1 MNSKLLLNKI
11 LLTRNCSFKAKSELK
26 KQLQEELLSIKNA
39 GTYKHERIITSPQGT
54 VIKTQNSDKLLL
66 NFCANN
72 YLGLCSHPDVIQAS
86 HDYIDKYGAGLASV
100 RFICGTLDIHH
111 ELEKKIA
118 EFHHK
123 EDSILYSSC
132 FDANAGIFEVLT
144 TPEDAIVSDELNH
157 ASIIDGIRLS
167 KAKKYRYKHLDVN
180 DLEEK
185 LREARSNAVRRIIIA
200 TDGAYSM
207 DGDIAPL
214 KEICDLADKYKALV
228 FVDECHATG
237 FLGKTGRG
245 TEEALEIG
253 YNRVD
258 IINSTLGKAV
268 SGSMGGYTCAS
279 KEIVEILRQKSRP
292 SLFSNALPPSVI
304 GSASKAFDLLMDPM
318 NNFTKN
324 LQFNVTHFR
333 NEMKKAGFTILG
345 NPSHPI
351 CPVLLK
357 DAKLAGEFA
366 DKMLDEGIYVIG
378 FSFPVVPKGQA
389 RIRVQIGNHT
399 IDQIN
404 DCLNAFKK
412 IGKELKVI

>member
-1 MNSKLLLNKI
+1 MNSRIILNKI
-11 LLTRNCSFKAKSELK
+11 SLIRHCSSNAKIELK
-26 KQLQEELLSIKNA
+26 IQLQEELQAIKNA
-39 GTYKHERIITSPQGT
+39 GTYKHERVITGPQGT
-54 VIKTQNSDKLLL
+54 IIKTKDNVKPLL
-66 NFCANN
+66 NFCSNN
-72 YLGLCSHPDVIQAS
+72 YLGLCSHPEVIKES
-86 HDYIDKYGAGLASV
+86 HNYIDKYGAGLGSV

-111 ELEKKIA
+111 QLEKKIA
-118 EFHHK
+118 KFHQK

-144 TPEDAIVSDELNH
+144 STEDAIISDELNH
-157 ASIIDGIRLS
+157 ASIIDGIRLA
-167 KAKKYRYKHLDVN
+167 KAKKFRYKHLDVN
-180 DLEEK
+180 NLEEK
-185 LREARSNAVRRIIIA
+185 LIEARNNGARRIIIA

-214 KEICDLADKYKALV
+214 KEICDIADKYKALV

-237 FLGKTGRG
+237 FIGKTGRG
-245 TEEALEIG
+245 TEEALGIG

-279 KEIVEILRQKSRP
+279 SEIIDILRQRSRP
-292 SLFSNALPPSVI
+292 SLFSNALPPSVL
-304 GSASKAFDLLMDPM
+304 GSASKAFDLLMDPK

-324 LQFNVTHFR
+324 LQANVTHFR
-333 NEMKKAGFTILG
+333 SEMKNAGFTVLG

-357 DAKLAGEFA
+357 DAKLAGVFA

-389 RIRVQIGNHT
+389 RIRVQIGPHS

-404 DCLNAFKK
+404 QCINAFKK